1 MLLFQTHKNLALQ
14 KKNCFVFIVFID
26 VKTVWCQRSA
36 LLKWVCRCTGF
47 VKKNYQIYEMKTN
60 LNVYHWSHILKK
72 AGMIYLSYY
81 VWS

>member
-1 MLLFQTHKNLALQ
+1 MQITGHVVIPNTHKFSFTK

-47 VKKNYQIYEMKTN
+47 VKKITKFMK
-60 LNVYHWSHILKK
+60 
-72 AGMIYLSYY
+72 
-81 VWS
+81 